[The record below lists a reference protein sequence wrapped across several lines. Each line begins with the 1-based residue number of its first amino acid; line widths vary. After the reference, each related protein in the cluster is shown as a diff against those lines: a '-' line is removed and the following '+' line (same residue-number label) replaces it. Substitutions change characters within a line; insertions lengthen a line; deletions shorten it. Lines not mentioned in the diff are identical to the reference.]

1 MGVEERAGFVYRVIA
16 EGDDGIC
23 AGLSIGE
30 ALAVV
35 RSAREHGKR
44 HVAIVND
51 ETGVIIDEFDARRL
65 ASSQAETQPP
75 PSMIRSRT
83 APK

>member
-1 MGVEERAGFVYRVIA
+1 MGVVELGLVYRVIA

-23 AGLSIGE
+23 AGLSIAE

-35 RSAREHGKR
+35 KSARDHGKR

-51 ETGVIIDEFDARRL
+51 ETGIMIDELDARKL
-65 ASSQAETQPP
+65 ASSEAQTQPP
-75 PSMIRSRT
+75 P
-83 APK
+83 AP

>member
-1 MGVEERAGFVYRVIA
+1 MEVEELPEQVYSVIA

-23 AGLSIGE
+23 AGLSIAE

-35 RSAREHGKR
+35 KSARDRGKR

-51 ETGVIIDEFDARRL
+51 ETGVMIDEFDARRL
-65 ASSQAETQPP
+65 ASSQDKTQPP
-75 PSMIRSRT
+75 PSMIRPRT

>member
-1 MGVEERAGFVYRVIA
+1 MGVGELGLVYRVIA

-23 AGLSIGE
+23 AGLSIAE

-35 RSAREHGKR
+35 KSARDHGKR

-51 ETGVIIDEFDARRL
+51 ETGAMIDEFDARKL
-65 ASSQAETQPP
+65 ASSEAQTQPP
-75 PSMIRSRT
+75 P
-83 APK
+83 AP